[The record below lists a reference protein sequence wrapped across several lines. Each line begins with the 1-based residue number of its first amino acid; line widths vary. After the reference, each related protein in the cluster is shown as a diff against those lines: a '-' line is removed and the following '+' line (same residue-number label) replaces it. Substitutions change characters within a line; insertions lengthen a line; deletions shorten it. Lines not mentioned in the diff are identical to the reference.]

1 MGDDGHTASLFP
13 GTTALADVNR
23 RVVSNF
29 IPKFNNCRLTLTF
42 PIINQARQVCF
53 LVNAG
58 KHADLIE
65 SVLEGDSQYPAAR
78 VQPVSGKLTW
88 ILGQAA

>member
-1 MGDDGHTASLFP
+1 
-13 GTTALADVNR
+13 
-23 RVVSNF
+23 
-29 IPKFNNCRLTLTF
+29 LTF
-42 PIINQARQVCF
+42 TFPLINEARHVCF

-65 SVLEGDSQYPAAR
+65 RVMGGDTQYPAAR
-78 VQPVSGKLTW
+78 VAPASGKVTW